1 MRSNIIFI
9 SGRNLFV
16 LLFILLFTQG
26 FCQSSQDKKKFTSKM
41 ISFPNDYSDDD
52 TCAVYYNSKEDF
64 NAKKAKTVFFWK
76 DPDKLKKDPY
86 FYTHILLEEMNGYAR
101 TEFGEHLKR
110 KGILD
115 TTDESDYNIRR
126 LEIDI
131 LLKKL
136 SATSIG
142 SSKTEFCYDFTL
154 QFNISTK
161 LNSEFYSFIARKKTP
176 FTGRD
181 RFTKGFSK
189 AEGQKNMEKY
199 ADSIITTMYEE
210 IFSDKTIAKIQ
221 GKIDSTLQSRLNA
234 PPLNLGSLKTG
245 VSDVSDCV
253 NSVITIKQE
262 SGYASGCIISADGYI
277 ITNYNVVE
285 KAKEVEIILNDGKT
299 KTAKVVRTNPE
310 EDFALLKMDG
320 NDYKPLYI
328 NAGAA
333 YKMGD
338 DIFTVGT
345 TGGGDLGQTVSKGII
360 SSVRKLRGKDY
371 IQMDVKINRGSHG
384 GAVLN
389 KNGDLIGI
397 VYGKITGRNV
407 ESLSFA
413 LPAKKVLTYLVL
425 VYK

>member
-9 SGRNLFV
+9 AGRNIFA
-16 LLFILLFTQG
+16 LLLTLLFTQG
-26 FCQSSQDKKKFTSKM
+26 FCQSSPDKKKFTCKM
-41 ISFPNDYSDDD
+41 VSFPNDYSDDD

-86 FYTHILLEEMNGYAR
+86 SYTHILLEEMNGYAR
-101 TEFGEHLKR
+101 TEFDQHLKR

-126 LEIDI
+126 LEAEI

-136 SATSIG
+136 SSTSIG

-161 LNSEFYSFIARKKTP
+161 LNSEFYMFTARKKTP
-176 FTGRD
+176 FTNKD

-189 AEGQKNMEKY
+189 ADATKNMEKY
-199 ADSIITTMYEE
+199 ADSIIVAFYEE
-210 IFSDKTIAKIQ
+210 MFSDKTIAKIQ
-221 GKIDSTLQSRLNA
+221 EKIDSTLQSRLNA
-234 PPLNLGSLKTG
+234 PPINLGSLKTG

-262 SGYASGCIISADGYI
+262 SGHASGCIISNDGYI
-277 ITNYNVVE
+277 VTNYNVVE
-285 KAKEVEIILNDGKT
+285 KEKEVQVILNDGEI
-299 KTAKVVRTNPE
+299 KTAKVIRVNPE
-310 EDFALLKMDG
+310 EDFALLKMEG
-320 NDYKPLYI
+320 SGYKPLYI
-328 NAGAA
+328 KANGT

-338 DIFTVGT
+338 DIFAVGT
-345 TGGGDLGQTVSKGII
+345 TGGGGLGQTVSKGII

-371 IQMDVKINRGSHG
+371 IQMDVKINKGNHG

-389 KNGDLIGI
+389 KDGDLIGI
-397 VYGKITGRNV
+397 IYGKITGRNV
-407 ESLSFA
+407 ESLGFA
-413 LPAKKVLTYLVL
+413 LPAKKVLSSLVL